1 MGFATGLMV
10 FFILWWVVIFTVLPF
25 GVRTVEEEGGTV
37 ERGHAPSAPVRPML
51 LKKALITTAI
61 TAVLWPPER
70 APVIATVYITETA
83 ASFDDRNAAIAEIG
97 GAIAAAVETARDRQ

>member
-61 TAVLWPPER
+61 TAVLWLG
-70 APVIATVYITETA
+70 VYI
-83 ASFDDRNAAIAEIG
+83 
-97 GAIAAAVETARDRQ
+97 AVEANLIDFQSMADRMR

>member
-37 ERGHAPSAPVRPML
+37 EQGHAPSAPVRPML

-61 TAVLWPPER
+61 TAVLWLG
-70 APVIATVYITETA
+70 VYI
-83 ASFDDRNAAIAEIG
+83 
-97 GAIAAAVETARDRQ
+97 AVEANLIDFQSMADRMR

>member
-51 LKKALITTAI
+51 LKKALITTVI
-61 TAVLWPPER
+61 TAVLWLG
-70 APVIATVYITETA
+70 VYI
-83 ASFDDRNAAIAEIG
+83 
-97 GAIAAAVETARDRQ
+97 AVEANLIDFQSMADRMR